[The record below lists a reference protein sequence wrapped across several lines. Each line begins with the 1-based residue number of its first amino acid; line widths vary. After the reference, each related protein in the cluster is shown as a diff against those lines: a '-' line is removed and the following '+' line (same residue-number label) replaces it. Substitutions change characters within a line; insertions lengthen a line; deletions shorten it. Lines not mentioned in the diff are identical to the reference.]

1 MRTILIAFLILFS
14 GLCFSQKSHTV
25 LITEKDNKTE
35 LKKIDGIGPFYFKN
49 NLTNFKNELN
59 IESIV
64 NALKIYAVQKIEL
77 VGHCSVNEL
86 NKNKDIA
93 VKRAELIKSLFIK
106 FGIPEAKIKTRIEND
121 KVPLDLKNSESELNK
136 RVELWIM

>member
-1 MRTILIAFLILFS
+1 
-14 GLCFSQKSHTV
+14 
-25 LITEKDNKTE
+25 
-35 LKKIDGIGPFYFKN
+35 
-49 NLTNFKNELN
+49 
-59 IESIV
+59 
-64 NALKIYAVQKIEL
+64 
-77 VGHCSVNEL
+77 L